1 MKHTSETDLLTM
13 LEQCQTAEDLAA
25 FDALAAELPVETEP
39 RIVRTLG
46 EVAAYLGV
54 QPQTVRAWRME
65 SPPMPGE
72 PGRYDLD
79 QIEAWKA
86 QRASRNETPGMAEVN
101 VASQRAELWRRLE
114 SVRGKQLKNE
124 ILTERVVSLREV
136 NRDALTGLSIV
147 DSRLKRLP
155 TEVAANV
162 PEELAE
168 VIRNEVQQTITV
180 TLQMLNN
187 DLGHLLPT

>member
-1 MKHTSETDLLTM
+1 MSDDLLNM
-13 LEQCQTAEDLAA
+13 LAECETPEDLAA
-25 FDALAAELPVETEP
+25 LEALAAEIPVQPEP
-39 RIVRTLG
+39 RILRTLG
-46 EVAAYLGV
+46 EVAAFLGV

-79 QIEAWKA
+79 AIEAWKA
-86 QRASRNETPGMAEVN
+86 QRALRNELPGMAELN
-101 VASQRAELWRRLE
+101 VASQRAELARRLE
-114 SVRGKQLKNE
+114 SVRGKQLRNE